1 MQLPWQI
8 RRLTSDLS
16 CRRLYLSLEDRAEDR
31 ASVNGPWAVLLAVD
45 GRIEVEVKALLGI
58 GRIEPGA
65 PRAHA
70 QLLLAAGARPHLRE
84 PLTTLPNPI

>member
-16 CRRLYLSLEDRAEDR
+16 CRRLYLSLEDRA
-31 ASVNGPWAVLLAVD
+31 SVNGPWAVLLAVD
-45 GRIEVEVKALLGI
+45 GRIEVEVKALQGI